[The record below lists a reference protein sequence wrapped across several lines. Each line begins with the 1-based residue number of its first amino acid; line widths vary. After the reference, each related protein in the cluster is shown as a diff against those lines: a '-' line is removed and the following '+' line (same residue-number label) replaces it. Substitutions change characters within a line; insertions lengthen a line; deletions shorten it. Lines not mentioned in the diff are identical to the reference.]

1 MRHPQLFLRRTAF
14 LFLLVFASFPLAVAQ
29 PDNEAAGSS
38 DVATQLDALG
48 YNYEFTEAGNIKC
61 VFEVG
66 ESGRT
71 QLVIVKTITYQ
82 YGDLDIREVISLAGR
97 FKKVKP
103 TVMLQLLEDSGRKK
117 LGAWSVEKD
126 DDDGQYYVFFT
137 ARIPATST
145 AEEVNSTLQLVAE
158 AADEMEQLIVEGDE
172 F

>member
-1 MRHPQLFLRRTAF
+1 MRHPELFLRRMA
-14 LFLLVFASFPLAVAQ
+14 FLLVFAVASVSLAFAQ
-29 PDNEAAGSS
+29 PDDDAVRDT
-38 DVATQLDALG
+38 DVAAQMDQLG
-48 YNYEFTEAGNIKC
+48 YTYEFTEAGNLKC

-66 ESGRT
+66 EDDRT
-71 QLVIVKTITYQ
+71 QLVIIKTLTYQ
-82 YGDLDIREVISLAGR
+82 YGDLDIREVVSLAGR
-97 FKKVKP
+97 FKKMKP
-103 TVMLQLLEDSGRKK
+103 DVMIQLLEDSGRKK

-137 ARIPATST
+137 ARIPSAST